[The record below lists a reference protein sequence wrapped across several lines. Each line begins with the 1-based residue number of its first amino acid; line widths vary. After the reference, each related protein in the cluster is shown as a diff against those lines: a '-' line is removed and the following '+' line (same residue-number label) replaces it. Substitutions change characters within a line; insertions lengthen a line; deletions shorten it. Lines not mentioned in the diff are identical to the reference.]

1 MVIVIK
7 LTVETRG
14 GSMSNR
20 YGQVFEDPMYDEDG
34 NLVDEDADWETEVDP
49 GDLEYDEDIGE
60 WVDPHSYDPFD
71 TVNS

>member
-1 MVIVIK
+1 
-7 LTVETRG
+7 
-14 GSMSNR
+14 MSNR

-34 NLVDEDADWETEVDP
+34 ILVDEDADWETEVDP

-60 WVDPHSYDPFD
+60 WVDPRSYDPFD